1 MKSKLNIAL
10 FASGSGSNVQNIAEY
25 FSQHPLLKIDSI
37 YGNKSE
43 AFVLQ
48 RAAKLAIPAFYF
60 PNSDFR
66 EGTVLLQKLRKRD
79 VDIIVLAG
87 FLLKIPPILLEAF
100 PNRIINIHPA
110 LLPKYGGKG
119 MFGAHVHEAVKA
131 ANESETGITIHL
143 VNEHYDEGQILFQA
157 QCAIEADD
165 QPQQIAEKVHALEY
179 AHFPHVIETFALSV
193 SKRQF

>member
-1 MKSKLNIAL
+1 MKSILNIAL
-10 FASGSGSNVQNIAEY
+10 FASGSGSNAQNIAEY
-25 FSQHPLLKIDSI
+25 FSQHPSLKIDSI
-37 YGNKSE
+37 YANKEE

-66 EGTVLLQKLRKRD
+66 EGTVLLQKLRKRE

-165 QPQQIAEKVHALEY
+165 QVEQIAEKVHALEY
-179 AHFPHVIETFALSV
+179 AHFPHVIETFVLSM
-193 SKRQF
+193 K

>member
-1 MKSKLNIAL
+1 MKSILNIAL
-10 FASGSGSNVQNIAEY
+10 FASGSGSNAQNIAEY
-25 FSQHPLLKIDSI
+25 FSQHPSLTIDSI
-37 YGNKSE
+37 YANKEE

-165 QPQQIAEKVHALEY
+165 QVEQIAEKVHALEY
-179 AHFPHVIETFALSV
+179 AHFPHVIETFVLSM
-193 SKRQF
+193 K

>member
-1 MKSKLNIAL
+1 MKSILNIAL
-10 FASGSGSNVQNIAEY
+10 FASGSGSNAQNIAEY
-25 FSQHPLLKIDSI
+25 FSQHPSLKIDSI
-37 YGNKSE
+37 YANKEE

-165 QPQQIAEKVHALEY
+165 QVEQIAEKVHALEY
-179 AHFPHVIETFALSV
+179 AHFPHVIETFVLSM
-193 SKRQF
+193 K